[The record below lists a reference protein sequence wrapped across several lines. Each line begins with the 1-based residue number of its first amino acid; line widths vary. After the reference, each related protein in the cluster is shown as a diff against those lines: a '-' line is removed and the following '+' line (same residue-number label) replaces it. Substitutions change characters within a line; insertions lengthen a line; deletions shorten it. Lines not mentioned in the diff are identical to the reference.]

1 MQKGQ
6 QRVVPH
12 VRLSI
17 RHVFINLRRDPDIR
31 NKFSHTLTL
40 LFLCSYIEQWPSF
53 FSDLFA
59 FIRTSDP
66 PSTANFNRHVSLL
79 FFHIVLEI
87 SGEVADQVIKSAR
100 HFTPERHARDSRVRD
115 AVRERDAA
123 QISEAV
129 LTIVAEGAETMARL
143 QKGEP
148 LPDTKPELDNAIE
161 LVDWGIRTFGS
172 YVGVLREISCYAI
185 ALN

>member
-1 MQKGQ
+1 MRKDQ

-12 VRLSI
+12 VRLSV
-17 RHVFINLRRDPDIR
+17 RHQLANLTRDPDIR

-40 LFLCSYIEQWPSF
+40 LFLCSYIDQWPSF
-53 FSDLFA
+53 FTDLFA
-59 FIRTSDP
+59 FIRTPDT
-66 PSTANFNRHVSLL
+66 PSSASFNRHVSLL

-100 HFTPERHARDSRVRD
+100 NFTHERHARDSRVRD

-123 QISEAV
+123 RINEAV

-148 LPDTKPELDNAIE
+148 SPETKTELDGAIE

-172 YVGVLREISCYAI
+172 YVGVLRAISSDAM
-185 ALN
+185 A